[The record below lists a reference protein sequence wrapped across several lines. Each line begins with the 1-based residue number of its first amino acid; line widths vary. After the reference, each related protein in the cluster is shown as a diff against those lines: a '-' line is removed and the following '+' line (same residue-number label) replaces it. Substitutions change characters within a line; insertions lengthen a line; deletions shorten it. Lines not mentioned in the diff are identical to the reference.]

1 MKLKGKISFTRPS
14 RGGDVDQVVS
24 IQIQDC
30 ASRINFLEIDVPLE
44 QFALAVTGLSAQACD
59 LTVRGLNRVGTKKV
73 TESREALYTGE
84 HAYNKDKLRAWLI
97 ETKQEEG
104 WTLDPYVA
112 HQNAIYPVD
121 GGMMVRYSVYKFVPL
136 EDGEV
141 VDD

>member
-1 MKLKGKISFTRPS
+1 MKLKGKLTITRPS

-24 IQIQDC
+24 IQIVDC
-30 ASRINFLEIDVPLE
+30 ASRVHFLEVDVPLE
-44 QFALAVTGLSAQACD
+44 AFALAVTGLSSQPCE
-59 LTVRGLNRVGTKKV
+59 LLVRGLHRVGTKKV
-73 TESREALYTGE
+73 TEAREALYTGE
-84 HAYNKDKLRAWLI
+84 HGWDKTKLREWLV

-112 HQNAIYPVD
+112 HQNATYQVD
-121 GGMMVRYSVYKFVPL
+121 EGTMVRYAVYKFVPL

>member
-1 MKLKGKISFTRPS
+1 MKLKGKISITRPS
-14 RGGDVDQVVS
+14 RGGDVDQVIS

-30 ASRINFLEIDVPLE
+30 ASRVHFLEIDVPLE
-44 QFALAVTGLSAQACD
+44 QFALAITGLSEQPCD
-59 LTVRGLNRVGTKKV
+59 LTVRGLNRVGTRKV
-73 TESREALYTGE
+73 VEAREALYTGE

-121 GGMMVRYSVYKFVPL
+121 GGTMVRYSVYKFVPL
-136 EDGEV
+136 EDGDV